1 MMLKNMTVLFVISAL
16 LLAPL
21 VIAQDEGLIPDN
33 PPEVSWR
40 DLPQSE
46 QIESIVESLYLV
58 AEGAVNRAA
67 LELENASY
75 DELYS
80 YVESLST
87 AILEITESEDFA
99 EMLGEPEVLEL
110 CNSLLRD
117 LPSFFSAFFL
127 APESDFSA
135 IFPYI
140 NSLLQFIPYIPEML
154 ISSMAFIS
162 NIPEIIASMPIYMET
177 LKDPILES
185 IPVCIGSGMPIVSVW
200 LPKLL
205 CLELP
210 GLVISGALLTFLLE
224 CCNTF
229 GIEPFVVLRS
239 CSFSALPDYGLALL
253 DSCVHLLVNIP
264 EVIIGTIAALC
275 LDLPIFIIDSVSLLV
290 QGAIGTLLSS
300 AISVCILGIN
310 LAGLWLAFG
319 MALIAMIRSIS
330 TLAFITEP
338 LLGIAQPAASLCSEL
353 ISPRAIINLI
363 EVISELL

>member
-1 MMLKNMTVLFVISAL
+1 L
-16 LLAPL
+16 LTPA

-33 PPEVSWR
+33 PPEVSWK
-40 DLPQSE
+40 DLPRSE
-46 QIESIVESLYLV
+46 QIESIVDALYLG

-99 EMLGEPEVLEL
+99 KMVGEPEVLEL
-110 CNSLLRD
+110 FNSLLRD
-117 LPSFFSAFFL
+117 LPSFFSALFL

-135 IFPYI
+135 IFSYI
-140 NSLLQFIPYIPEML
+140 NSFLQFIPYMPEIL
-154 ISSMAFIS
+154 ISFMAFTS

-177 LKDPILES
+177 LKNPILES
-185 IPVCIGSGMPIVSVW
+185 IPVCIESGMPILCVW

-210 GLVISGALLTFLLE
+210 GLVSSDAMLTFLLE

-229 GIEPFVVLRS
+229 GIEPLVALRS
-239 CSFSALPDYGLALL
+239 CCFSALPDYGLAMLN
-253 DSCVHLLVNIP
+253 SCVHLIVNIP

-300 AISVCILGIN
+300 VISVCIGAVN
-310 LAGLWLAFG
+310 LAGLYLACG
-319 MALIAMIRSIS
+319 TALITMIRSTY

-338 LLGIAQPAASLCSEL
+338 LLGIAQPVASLCSEL
-353 ISPRAIINLI
+353 LSPEAIINLL
-363 EVISELL
+363 EVIFELI

>member
-1 MMLKNMTVLFVISAL
+1 MLKNITVLFVISAL

-46 QIESIVESLYLV
+46 QIESIVEALYLG

-117 LPSFFSAFFL
+117 LPSFFSALFL

-140 NSLLQFIPYIPEML
+140 NSFLQFIPYIPEIF
-154 ISSMAFIS
+154 ISFMSFIS
-162 NIPEIIASMPIYMET
+162 NIPEMIASMPIYMET
-177 LKDPILES
+177 LNDPILES
-185 IPVCIGSGMPIVSVW
+185 IPVCIGSCMPILLVW
-200 LPKLL
+200 APKLL

-210 GLVISGALLTFLLE
+210 GLISSDALLTFLLE
-224 CCNTF
+224 CFNTF
-229 GIEPFVVLRS
+229 GIEPLVALRS
-239 CSFSALPDYGLALL
+239 CCFSALPDYGLALL
-253 DSCVHLLVNIP
+253 NSCVHLSVGLP
-264 EVIIGTIAALC
+264 RVIIGTIAALI
-275 LDLPIFIIDSVSLLV
+275 LVFPIFIVDSVSLLV
-290 QGAIGTLLSS
+290 QGAIGTVLSS
-300 AISVCILGIN
+300 VISVCIGAVN
-310 LAGLWLAFG
+310 LAGLLLAFG
-319 MALIAMIRSIS
+319 IALIAMIRSIS

-338 LLGIAQPAASLCSEL
+338 LLGIAQPAASLCLEL
-353 ISPRAIINLI
+353 LSPKAVVNLI